1 MLQRFCREAEEMGIH
16 VPEDLPVIAFCSE
29 NAGAEAPLRV
39 DHFVSQVE
47 LIADCMFR
55 WVMKESNPEPE
66 EIAIPYL
73 CQKGVASTMRKK
85 ETNEKPKEMK

>member
-1 MLQRFCREAEEMGIH
+1 M
-16 VPEDLPVIAFCSE
+16 
-29 NAGAEAPLRV
+29 

-55 WVMKESNPEPE
+55 WVMEESNPEPE

-73 CQKGVASTMRKK
+73 RQKGVASTMQKK
-85 ETNEKPKEMK
+85 ENNEKPKEMK

>member
-1 MLQRFCREAEEMGIH
+1 MGIH

-29 NAGAEAPLRV
+29 NAGAEVPLRV

-55 WVMKESNPEPE
+55 WVMEESNPEPE